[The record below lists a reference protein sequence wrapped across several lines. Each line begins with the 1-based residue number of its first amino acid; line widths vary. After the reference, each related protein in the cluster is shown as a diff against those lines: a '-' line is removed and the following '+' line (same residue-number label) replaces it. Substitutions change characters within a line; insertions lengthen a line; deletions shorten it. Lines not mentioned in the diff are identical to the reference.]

1 MSASFQL
8 RECENWVYNRADKR
22 EKNARNSTE
31 VWLVTPYEMKS
42 AVLHVLGRNNHAY
55 RASVGKPGGKR
66 PPGRIREE
74 NINIELQ

>member
-1 MSASFQL
+1 
-8 RECENWVYNRADKR
+8 
-22 EKNARNSTE
+22 
-31 VWLVTPYEMKS
+31 MKS

-55 RASVGKPGGKR
+55 RASIGKPGGKR